1 MAWLGLTPVMGL
13 AVGLVLALTGAG
25 GAIIAVPLL
34 VFGLHLTVAEAG
46 PVGLLAV
53 ALAAGV
59 GAVLGWRSR
68 VLRYRAAA
76 LMAAAGGLAS
86 PFGLWVAQRV
96 PNGPLTAIF
105 AIVLSV
111 VAVRML
117 LQSWS
122 QEHGIARVATRAPP
136 CRLDAAAGRLRWN
149 APCAGVLALAGIAA
163 GFLSGLLGVG
173 GGFILVPSLL
183 AATDL
188 PMKAVIATSMGV
200 LALVSTVGVFSA
212 SVAGHMQWQVGW
224 PFAAGALAGLL
235 VGRQFTAR
243 LAGPRLQQGFAIVS
257 LGIAFGLLLKAGG

>member
-1 MAWLGLTPVMGL
+1 MGPLGLAPVMGL

-34 VFGLHLTVAEAG
+34 VFGLHLSVAEAG

-53 ALAAGV
+53 ALAAAV
-59 GAVLGWRSR
+59 GAALGWRAR
-68 VLRYRAAA
+68 VLRYKAAA
-76 LMAAAGGLAS
+76 LMAAAGAVTS
-86 PFGLWVAQRV
+86 PLGLWVAHRV

-117 LQSWS
+117 MQSWRE
-122 QEHGIARVATRAPP
+122 QHGVVRLPSHASP
-136 CRLDAAAGRLRWN
+136 CRLDPVIGRLRWN
-149 APCAGVLALAGIAA
+149 APCAGALALAGAAA

-183 AATDL
+183 AASDL

-200 LALVSTVGVFSA
+200 LALVAAVGVFSA
-212 SVAGHMQWQVGW
+212 SVAGHMDWQVGW
-224 PFAAGALAGLL
+224 PFAAGALVGMLAG
-235 VGRQFTAR
+235 RRFAAR
-243 LAGPRLQQGFAIVS
+243 LAGPRLQQGFALLS
-257 LGIAFGLLLKAGG
+257 LGIAAGLLLKAGA